1 MSAFIPHDPAIDSTL
16 SPSEASGSAGAGE
29 VGEMSQRTMNA
40 VAAAEKDHIQA
51 AREDLD
57 AL

>member
-16 SPSEASGSAGAGE
+16 SPSETPDSAEAVE
-29 VGEMSQRTMNA
+29 VGEKSQRTMNA